1 MLEDFSYDPQVTN
14 VKEKENAKKLFIM
27 VAKRK
32 SENERLLNLMED
44 EFMSNQE
51 RDKLKE
57 TVKNNT
63 RVIWHLKRQISALL
77 DTFKVSTK

>member
-1 MLEDFSYDPQVTN
+1 
-14 VKEKENAKKLFIM
+14 
-27 VAKRK
+27 
-32 SENERLLNLMED
+32 
-44 EFMSNQE
+44 MSNQE

-77 DTFKVSTK
+77 DTFKVSTKQLEQYIFDESLKTVNFNVDEFQVSLNSCFTLWSLFQG

>member
-1 MLEDFSYDPQVTN
+1 
-14 VKEKENAKKLFIM
+14 M

-32 SENERLLNLMED
+32 AENDSLLEKMEE

-51 RDKLKE
+51 RDKIKD

-63 RVIWHLKRQISALL
+63 RVI
-77 DTFKVSTK
+77 